1 MRQIRLLPTL
11 AILLALGLW
20 AAVASQPI
28 AHAQQNL
35 LVNPGFDGQYSS
47 FVPQTDQQ
55 KAACTLG
62 VCTTA
67 QMPDGWF
74 PWWVSQSATDG
85 ELINRMPE
93 YKPVCPSQPCPF
105 LDRVKGGTQAAQY
118 FTFHSTHT
126 AGMWQRVTVP
136 ANARVKYSV
145 WGQAWSSATDT
156 VPSDYP
162 TTVNMRVGIDPTGG
176 SNPFSG
182 SIVWSGYQNPYDNY
196 VPFEIEAAAQGTAVT
211 VFMWSAPAEPRKHND
226 IYWDEASL
234 VVVGQGPAPA
244 GGGTGSGAAP
254 AAPAYVPGP
263 TPTPNAEGL
272 ILVTVQ
278 PGDTMWALAARAN
291 LTLDEFLALN
301 PPLTRDSFINVGEQY
316 IIGKV
321 DPPAAEPTPE
331 PKATAAET
339 ATENSGDSTGETA
352 AEATP
357 APTAEPSPE
366 PTAAPVGA
374 TVCLRAF
381 DDTNRDGVL
390 NEGEGLKA
398 AVAFTIADG
407 DAVISNYVTD
417 GASEPYCIEGLPAG
431 TYRISRSLAA
441 NEMASNAPDWALALT
456 DGANFSLDFG
466 SYVDET
472 AAQAAQT
479 TEEVAEVAMV
489 ATTTS
494 ETSTAATENTTSAE
508 TTSAEIEAAA
518 TEAAESASST
528 SFVTWIIVGIA
539 AVLLVGVILVVLSG
553 RRA

>member
-11 AILLALGLW
+11 AILLALGLL
-20 AAVASQPI
+20 AAVVSQPI

-35 LVNPGFDGQYSS
+35 LINPGFDGAYSS
-47 FVPQTDQQ
+47 FIPQTDQQ

-105 LDRVKGGTQAAQY
+105 LNRVKGGTQAAQY

-145 WGQAWSSATDT
+145 WGQAWSSASDAI
-156 VPSDYP
+156 PSDYP

-196 VPFEIEAAAQGTAVT
+196 VPFEIEAAAQGTSVT

-234 VVVGQGPAPA
+234 IVVGQGSAPA
-244 GGGTGSGAAP
+244 GGSGAAP

-278 PGDTMWALAARAN
+278 PGDTMWAIAARAG
-291 LTLDEFLALN
+291 LTLDGFLALN
-301 PPLTRDSFINVGEQY
+301 PSLTRDSFINAGEQY
-316 IIGKV
+316 VIGKV
-321 DPPAAEPTPE
+321 DPPAATPTPEPTPE
-331 PKATAAET
+331 PKATTAAS
-339 ATENSGDSTGETA
+339 SGDNTGETPS
-352 AEATP
+352 ESTP
-357 APTAEPSPE
+357 TPTAEPSPE
-366 PTAAPVGA
+366 PTAAPIGA

-381 DDTNRDGVL
+381 DDLNRDGVL
-390 NEGEGLKA
+390 NAGEGLKA

-431 TYRISRSLAA
+431 TYRISRSLGT

-466 SYVDET
+466 SYTDES
-472 AAQAAQT
+472 AAQASQTAQ
-479 TEEVAEVAMV
+479 EVAM
-489 ATTTS
+489 ANTTAG
-494 ETSTAATENTTSAE
+494 EVETAATENAATTSA
-508 TTSAEIEAAA
+508 SAETAAA
-518 TEAAESASST
+518 EAVSTTSST
-528 SFVTWIIVGIA
+528 SLVTWIIVGIA
-539 AVLLVGVILVVLSG
+539 AVLLIGVILVVLSG